1 MSQKDG
7 SGELE
12 RSIKPDEAKIT
23 DYGAKQADN
32 PAFRMSDRQIEYEEL
47 PDELPINST
56 KPSKKQLYIA
66 VGATY
71 LAPIGIGLC
80 LGYSSGAIESMK
92 KDPNIHLTTSSIS
105 WFGSLL
111 TVGAAVGSL
120 LAGNLIDSMG
130 RKFQILFGNVM
141 FVAGWLAIIA
151 DRSSI
156 TWACVGR
163 VLGGFG
169 MGIHAIAVPMYIG
182 EVATPDVRGQLG
194 AAFQLFVTVGLTIA
208 YLAGRWLTWHEAAVF
223 SMGFNALCTLCVWL
237 LTPLS
242 PRWLLIQ
249 CERAEARRSLAKL
262 RSLEANSVEVN
273 AEIEEI
279 EDSLQQGTGS
289 HVIHVHRF

>member
-1 MSQKDG
+1 MSQKDIG
-7 SGELE
+7 DLE
-12 RSIKPDEAKIT
+12 KTIKPEEAKIT

-47 PDELPINST
+47 PDELPSSRST
-56 KPSKKQLYIA
+56 TVPSKKQLYIA

-71 LAPIGIGLC
+71 LAPVGIGLC

-92 KDPNIHLTTSSIS
+92 KDPNIELTTSSIS

-120 LAGNLIDSMG
+120 LAGNLIDTMG
-130 RKFQILFGNVM
+130 RKFQIMFGNVM

-163 VLGGFG
+163 VLGGLG

-182 EVATPDVRGQLG
+182 EVATPDVRFKLI
-194 AAFQLFVTVGLTIA
+194 FILLF
-208 YLAGRWLTWHEAAVF
+208 
-223 SMGFNALCTLCVWL
+223 
-237 LTPLS
+237 
-242 PRWLLIQ
+242 
-249 CERAEARRSLAKL
+249 
-262 RSLEANSVEVN
+262 
-273 AEIEEI
+273 
-279 EDSLQQGTGS
+279 
-289 HVIHVHRF
+289 